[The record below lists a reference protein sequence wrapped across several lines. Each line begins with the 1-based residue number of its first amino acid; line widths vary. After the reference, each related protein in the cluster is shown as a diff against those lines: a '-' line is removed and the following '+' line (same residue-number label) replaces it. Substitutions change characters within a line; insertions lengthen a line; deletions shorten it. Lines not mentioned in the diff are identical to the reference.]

1 MDDVAGVAV
10 EALLPFRVPPS
21 GVTRGV
27 LDRGVTRGVLER
39 GVASSL
45 LSFRV
50 PPSGVTRGVTR
61 GVEERGVLERGVL
74 ERGVLER
81 GVASSPRLNLTSK
94 MVNCINL
101 KS

>member
-61 GVEERGVLERGVL
+61 GVEERGVLERGV
-74 ERGVLER
+74 
-81 GVASSPRLNLTSK
+81 ASSPRLNLTSK

>member
-39 GVASSL
+39 GVASS
-45 LSFRV
+45 
-50 PPSGVTRGVTR
+50 
-61 GVEERGVLERGVL
+61 
-74 ERGVLER
+74 
-81 GVASSPRLNLTSK
+81 PRLNLTSK